1 MVFGAVG
8 LGGAFAQNPVESELN
23 RKIVPA
29 IIQHLPMEA
38 PHALEMTQPAI
49 SATLKTAQLVT

>member
-1 MVFGAVG
+1 MVFGAAG
-8 LGGAFAQNPVESELN
+8 QGGAFAQNPVESELN
-23 RKIVPA
+23 HKIAPV

-49 SATLKTAQLVT
+49 SVTLKTDQLVT